1 MVLACNLPAT
11 DSQIDILSVNLI
23 EKSED
28 TVASHD
34 LTIEVIWLESLDL
47 RKAIISIHLDFLS
60 LTEVTKLW

>member
-11 DSQIDILSVNLI
+11 DSQIDILSVNFV

-47 RKAIISIHLDFLS
+47 SEAIISIHLDFLS